1 MHKHVYEKHLEETK
15 NQGELAAAAARFP
28 ALKRALNSLP
38 PTPKELEAI
47 RSGCPGLPEGFL
59 PPPNTTMKDRWG
71 PRRGQRKDSDL

>member
-1 MHKHVYEKHLEETK
+1 MHRGYKRKLEKTK
-15 NQGELAAAAARFP
+15 TQGELAAAAARFP

-59 PPPNTTMKDRWG
+59 PPLNSTMKDRWG
-71 PRRGQRKDSDL
+71 PRWGRRKDSAL